1 MISAE
6 NLKFKSPGE
15 VRVRIAPSPTGSL
28 HIGLART
35 ALFNFI
41 FAKQNKG
48 SYVLRIEDTDKER
61 STLESEKDI
70 IENFKW
76 LGLDWSEGPDIGG
89 KYGPYRQSERTDIY
103 KKYLEQLLEEKK
115 AYYCFCSEEELE
127 AQRQYHMS
135 LGEAPIYSGKCSS
148 LDEET
153 IKKNIVE
160 GKKSVIRFR
169 TPIKKITFDDIIRGK
184 VEFETKLLGDM
195 VIAKSLGYSLY
206 NFTVSVDDHEMKIS
220 HVIGGEDHIANTPKQ
235 IIIQEAL
242 GFERPIY
249 AHLPLILAPDK
260 SKLSK
265 RHGAISVDIF
275 KKQGY
280 LVESLINFM
289 AFLGWNPGDE
299 REIYSLPSLVKEFRI
314 EKVQKGG
321 AIFNL
326 TKLNYLNGFYIRK
339 KTPEKITEICIPFLI
354 SAGLL
359 EKTNGVE
366 TYEKTEKIKIFEKEK
381 FGYIIKDTG
390 EGIALE
396 KIRSIIS
403 LYQERLKNLSEIVE
417 LTDFF
422 FKKELSFSKDLL
434 KWKEM
439 EEGDIKKSLETSE
452 KVLSKIKDKDWNK
465 EKIEEAL
472 IKESEKY
479 SNRGELLWP
488 LRAALSGKQSSA
500 SPFDILNILEKE
512 KSLDR
517 IKVAKKLL

>member
-1 MISAE
+1 MSAE
-6 NLKFKSPGE
+6 KLKFKSPGE

-48 SYVLRIEDTDKER
+48 SYVLRMEDTDKER

-70 IENFKW
+70 IDNFKW

-89 KYGPYRQSERTDIY
+89 KYGPYRQSERKDIY
-103 KKYLEQLLEEKK
+103 KKYLEQLLKEDK

-135 LGEAPIYSGKCSS
+135 LGEAPVYSGRCSS
-148 LDEET
+148 LDET
-153 IKKNIVE
+153 TVKKNIAE

-169 TPIKKITFDDIIRGK
+169 TPIKKITFDDMIRGK
-184 VEFETKLLGDM
+184 VEFETKLLGDV
-195 VIAKSLGYSLY
+195 VIAKSLDYALY

-220 HVIGGEDHIANTPKQ
+220 HVIRGEDHIANTPKQ
-235 IIIQEAL
+235 ILIQEAL
-242 GFERPIY
+242 GFNKPIY

-299 REIYSLPSLVKEFRI
+299 REIYSLPSLIKEFDL

-321 AIFNL
+321 AIFNIAR
-326 TKLNYLNGFYIRK
+326 LNYLNGFYIRK
-339 KTPEKITEICIPFLI
+339 KTPEKLTELCIPYLI
-354 SAGLL
+354 SAGLI
-359 EKTNGVE
+359 EKANGEE
-366 TYEKTEKIKIFEKEK
+366 TYEKTEKLGLFGKEK
-381 FGYIIKDTG
+381 LGYIMKDKG

-396 KIRSIIS
+396 KIKSIVS
-403 LYQERLKNLSEIVE
+403 LYQERLKNISEIVE
-417 LTDFF
+417 MTDFF
-422 FKKELSFSKDLL
+422 FKSEISFSKDLL

-439 EEGDIKKSLETSE
+439 EVGDIKNSLNTSE
-452 KVLSKIKDKDWNK
+452 KVLSKIKDKDWKK
-465 EKIEEAL
+465 EKIEEVL
-472 IKESEKY
+472 LKESEKY
-479 SNRGELLWP
+479 SSRGELLWP
-488 LRAALSGKQSSA
+488 LRVALSGKEASA
-500 SPFDILNILEKE
+500 SPFDILTILEKE

-517 IKVAKKLL
+517 IKSAKKLL